1 VAAVTGP
8 LREFLDHLTQERGA
22 SPHTVRAY
30 EGDLRRF
37 AEFLGGEGGLLDGRV
52 DRPAVRRF
60 LGELHAR
67 GYQRSSIARTLAC
80 LRTFYEYFV
89 REGRIAANP
98 VRPVPT
104 PRRDRKLPRFLEE
117 EDVRRLLED
126 GPADGFGAL
135 RDRALL
141 EVLYGGGLR
150 VSEAVGLDLGDLDL
164 AEGTARVRG
173 KGGKERLAP
182 LGSEAARALAAYLPE
197 RAARLEAAGRV
208 GEGALFLNKNGGR
221 LDVRSVRRLLRRR
234 ADAAG
239 IRARVTPHTL
249 RHSFATHLLNRGADL
264 RAVQELLGH
273 EDLATTQ
280 IYTHVTVHRLKEV
293 YDRTH
298 PRAR

>member
-1 VAAVTGP
+1 MTGP

>member
-1 VAAVTGP
+1 MTGP
-8 LREFLDHLTQERGA
+8 VREFLDHLTQERGA

-67 GYQRSSIARTLAC
+67 GYQRSSIARTLAS

-117 EDVRRLLED
+117 EDVRRLLEE

-164 AEGTARVRG
+164 AEGAARVRG

-182 LGSEAARALAAYLPE
+182 LGSAAARALAAYLPE
-197 RAARLEAAGRV
+197 RAARLEALGRV
-208 GEGALFLNKNGGR
+208 GEEALFLNKNGGR

-239 IRARVTPHTL
+239 IRTRVTPHTL

>member
-1 VAAVTGP
+1 MTGP
-8 LREFLDHLTQERGA
+8 LREFLDHLTEERGA

>member
-1 VAAVTGP
+1 VTGP
-8 LREFLDHLTQERGA
+8 LREFLDHLTEERGA

>member
-1 VAAVTGP
+1 MTGP
-8 LREFLDHLTQERGA
+8 VREFLEHLTQERGA

-117 EDVRRLLED
+117 EDVRRLLEE

-182 LGSEAARALAAYLPE
+182 LGSAAARALAAYLPE
-197 RAARLEAAGRV
+197 RAARLEALGRV
-208 GEGALFLNKNGGR
+208 GEEALFLNKNGGR

-239 IRARVTPHTL
+239 IRTRVTPHTL